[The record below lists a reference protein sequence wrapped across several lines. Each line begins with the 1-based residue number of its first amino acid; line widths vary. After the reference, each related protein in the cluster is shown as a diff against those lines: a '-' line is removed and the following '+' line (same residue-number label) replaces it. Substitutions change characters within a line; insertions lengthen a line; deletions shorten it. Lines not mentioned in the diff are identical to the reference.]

1 MILCPFSLFRNSMFP
16 SKPYRLRQG
25 LAFCLVLIISLITLA
40 RSQSLYSPYPSR
52 TTILAL
58 SDKPRE
64 NATVTNHI
72 RRHTSDRTV
81 LAYVTPWN
89 PLGTSLAEQFR
100 GKFDIIS
107 PAWHTID
114 PERVDGKTYY
124 NVGGG
129 STGKADDEWVKR
141 MQTPAK
147 DGKGDELSPVN
158 ISPRYV
164 LDQFT
169 ADDLLELLQNEELM
183 EQMARNIFN
192 SVMENE
198 YDGAVFECAAVWAI
212 EPLVKLIAEKLHEQ
226 KKTLSVVI
234 PALRGEK
241 GEEVITSNK
250 IAIHGMRTLSPL
262 ADYTMVMTYDHSGLA
277 GLPYGDVYDKSALPD
292 GSALNQDGVRTP
304 GPNAPLEFL
313 EQNLEQLT
321 GQLEMMEGPQFS
333 MSSQGAE
340 SVYDAEGAA
349 ERLLVGLPLYG
360 YSYPIA
366 WFDNTVAA
374 QDSVP
379 RLPPASPLV
388 ANDNDTDAQTK
399 AREKANRKDNET
411 PHIVPLLRFAGE
423 PFRHSDLLA
432 TLKQNKALIRLDEKS
447 QENYFDYVAQL
458 SPTIV
463 EHMAKKES
471 IKTDNPMANSSYFRA
486 YFPSAHTMKQRL
498 QVILDKPGAGIAL
511 WDLGQAGEWLLHEL

>member
-1 MILCPFSLFRNSMFP
+1 MIIFIYRQLPLILVVLCVL
-16 SKPYRLRQG
+16 LG
-25 LAFCLVLIISLITLA
+25 LCQ
-40 RSQSLYSPYPSR
+40 SQSLYSPYPSR

-58 SDKPRE
+58 SNKPRE
-64 NATVTNHI
+64 NATVVNHI

-81 LAYVTPWN
+81 LAYITPWN
-89 PLGTSLAEQFR
+89 PRGIILAEQFR

-114 PERVDGKTYY
+114 PGHVDGKTFY

-129 STGKADDEWVKR
+129 STGKGDDEWVKR
-141 MQTPAK
+141 MQKPGK
-147 DGKGDELSPVN
+147 DGNGETLKPVN

-169 ADDLLELLQNEELM
+169 AEDLLELLQNDELM
-183 EQMARNIFN
+183 EQMARNVYL
-192 SVMENE
+192 SVMDNG

-212 EPLVKLIAEKLHEQ
+212 EPLIRLIGEKLHAE
-226 KKTLSVVI
+226 KKTLTVVI
-234 PALRGEK
+234 PALRGEH
-241 GEEVITSNK
+241 GEEAITANK

-262 ADYTMVMTYDHSGLA
+262 ADHTMVMTYDHAGLA
-277 GLPYGDVYDKSALPD
+277 GIQYGDVYDRSALPE
-292 GSALNQDGVRTP
+292 GSALAQDGVRTP
-304 GPNAPLEFL
+304 GPNAPLEYL

-321 GQLEMMEGPQFS
+321 GELEVMKGPQFS
-333 MSSQGAE
+333 MSGSGVD
-340 SVYDAEGAA
+340 SVYDSEGAA

-366 WFDNTVAA
+366 WFDNTIVA

-388 ANDNDTDAQTK
+388 ANDNDTDAQAK
-399 AREKANRKDNET
+399 AREKADKKDRET
-411 PHIVPLLRFAGE
+411 ANIVPLLRFAGE
-423 PFRHSDLLA
+423 PFKHADLEA
-432 TLKQNKALIRLDEKS
+432 RLKQNKALIRLDEKS
-447 QENYFDYVAQL
+447 QEQYFDYVAQL
-458 SPTIV
+458 SPSII
-463 EHMAKKES
+463 EHMAKKNPTKPVDE
-471 IKTDNPMANSSYFRA
+471 NPMANASYFRA

-498 QVILDKPGAGIAL
+498 QVVLNKPGAGIAL